1 LLVVL
6 TTCIYSTSAIFPCA
20 MPEGYEGLEFLSAE
34 DECACGLGGREG
46 ELEAF
51 CEITRARARA
61 WTPLVGETVVLLV

>member
-1 LLVVL
+1 
-6 TTCIYSTSAIFPCA
+6 
-20 MPEGYEGLEFLSAE
+20 MPEGFEGLEFLSAE

-61 WTPLVGETVVLLV
+61 RAWTPLVGETVVLLV